1 MRTQPGV
8 KEVAISSSLP
18 LSTDWMSSFEI
29 EGKAFQVRPHA
40 HVSTITPGYFSTMR
54 ISLVSGRDFA
64 QTDKADSEKVVIVDA
79 NVARAYFGAE
89 DPVGKHIL
97 ISLQPGGPK
106 NVPYTVVGVVGAV
119 KHTSPLENETKGQLY
134 FPYTQVSIPYSWVVL
149 RTNGDPASLSE
160 PLRKQVLAIDS
171 TQPLDEVKPME
182 ERLNEFVAQ
191 PRFNMMLLGTFAALA
206 LVLSAIGVYGVMA
219 YSVTQRTHEIGIR
232 MALGAKRSDVLQMIL
247 NQAVKLA
254 GIGVVVGVV
263 GALMAT
269 RALSSLLFG
278 VKPADPATFIGITAL
293 LAAIT
298 VLAGLVPAFKATR
311 VDPMIALHYE

>member
-1 MRTQPGV
+1 
-8 KEVAISSSLP
+8 
-18 LSTDWMSSFEI
+18 
-29 EGKAFQVRPHA
+29 
-40 HVSTITPGYFSTMR
+40 
-54 ISLVSGRDFA
+54 
-64 QTDKADSEKVVIVDA
+64 
-79 NVARAYFGAE
+79 
-89 DPVGKHIL
+89 
-97 ISLQPGGPK
+97 
-106 NVPYTVVGVVGAV
+106 
-119 KHTSPLENETKGQLY
+119 
-134 FPYTQVSIPYSWVVL
+134 
-149 RTNGDPASLSE
+149 
-160 PLRKQVLAIDS
+160 LRKQVLAIDS

-254 GIGVVVGVV
+254 GIGGVVGVV